1 MRDTPVFE
9 QRWVHDLL
17 RQRRTHTLGTSGA
30 PQGQGGGLS
39 PGFELLMGDLREDS
53 REQSFALGS
62 MLSGSGGLGGQ
73 VVLRLRLSVFMNLLW
88 ERRIEQS

>member
-30 PQGQGGGLS
+30 PQGQRGGLS
-39 PGFELLMGDLREDS
+39 PGFELLMGDFREDS
-53 REQSFALGS
+53 GSRALFWDQCCQEVGVW
-62 MLSGSGGLGGQ
+62 GAGGAATETERLHEPPLGEK
-73 VVLRLRLSVFMNLLW
+73 N
-88 ERRIEQS
+88 